1 MQQLSLFF
9 INIVRVIDVVIV
21 PVIFSVAF
29 VVFLWGVF
37 RYFIAGAGDE
47 EKRKEGRKF
56 ITWSIIGFFLM
67 FAVWGIVNLLINSL
81 GFDTRTRPVLPLF
94 GGKGGKEGYDAGYV
108 TDGYGNTV
116 SIDSIPP
123 IGATAGTCGFLG
135 ISAISLCPTYYDC
148 VDNVCTNRDGD

>member
-9 INIVRVIDVVIV
+9 INIVRIIDVVIV

-67 FAVWGIVNLLINSL
+67 FAIWGIVNLLINSL
-81 GFDTRTRPVLPLF
+81 GFDTRTRPQLPLF
-94 GGKGGKEGYDAGYV
+94 GGNDGGAGYGA
-108 TDGYGNTV
+108 GYGSGQGTTGTG
-116 SIDSIPP
+116 IPP
-123 IGATAGTCGFLG
+123 VGATAGRCGFLG
-135 ISAISLCPTYYDC
+135 ISALSLCPTYFDC

>member
-9 INIVRVIDVVIV
+9 INIVKIIDAVIV

-56 ITWSIIGFFLM
+56 ITWSIIGFLLM
-67 FAVWGIVNLLINSL
+67 FAIWGIVNLLINSL
-81 GFDTRTRPVLPLF
+81 GFDTKTRPVLPLF
-94 GGKGGKEGYDAGYV
+94 GGKDGGAYA
-108 TDGYGNTV
+108 TGYGTTAQGT
-116 SIDSIPP
+116 IGTGIPP
-123 IGATAGTCGFLG
+123 IGATAGSCGLLG
-135 ISAISLCPTYYDC
+135 VSALGMCPTYYDC
-148 VDNVCTNRDGD
+148 VDNVCTNVDGD

>member
-9 INIVRVIDVVIV
+9 INIVKIIDVVIV

-47 EKRKEGRKF
+47 EKRKEGRTF
-56 ITWSIIGFFLM
+56 ITWGIIGFFLM

-81 GFDTRTRPVLPLF
+81 GFDTKTRPMLPLF
-94 GGKGGKEGYDAGYV
+94 GSGGGAAGEQYAQGYAVQSQGTIGAG
-108 TDGYGNTV
+108 
-116 SIDSIPP
+116 IPP
-123 IGATAGTCGFLG
+123 IGATAGSCGVMGVSALG
-135 ISAISLCPTYYDC
+135 LCPQYFDC
-148 VDNVCTNRDGD
+148 VNNVCTNRDGD